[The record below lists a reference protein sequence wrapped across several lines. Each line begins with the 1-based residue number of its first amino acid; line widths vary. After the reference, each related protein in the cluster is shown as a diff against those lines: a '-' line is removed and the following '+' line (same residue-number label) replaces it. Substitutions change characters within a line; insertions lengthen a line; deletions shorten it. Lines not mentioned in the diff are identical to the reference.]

1 MYASFVTT
9 LSGGKVLHELR
20 LFLWIGDSFQ
30 EMRVGDHWV
39 PYKEYITGFLALHP
53 HCLPPHVQKRNL
65 SNYFETRIF
74 VKETGQFGYMIILKF
89 FKVKVFTD
97 SLKKRN

>member
-1 MYASFVTT
+1 MNLGYFYES
-9 LSGGKVLHELR
+9 
-20 LFLWIGDSFQ
+20 DSFQ

-39 PYKEYITGFLALHP
+39 PYKEYITGFLCSAPP

-74 VKETGQFGYMIILKF
+74 VKETGQFGYMIILKS
-89 FKVKVFTD
+89 FKVKF
-97 SLKKRN
+97 SQIH